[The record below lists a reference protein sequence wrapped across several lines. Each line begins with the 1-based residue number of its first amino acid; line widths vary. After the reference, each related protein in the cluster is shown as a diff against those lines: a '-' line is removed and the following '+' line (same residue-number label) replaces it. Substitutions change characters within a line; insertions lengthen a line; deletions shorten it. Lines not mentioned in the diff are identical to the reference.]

1 MADHPLFTV
10 DIVTPEAV
18 IWRGQAEFVSAMTT
32 EGEIGVFAGHEPTMA
47 ALSTGAVEIH
57 GEDGVV
63 IVGIHGGFLQI
74 ARDTVTLLTDRAEMT
89 DGGRSEAI
97 RLAQGLRDDTPGD
110 AGQ

>member
-18 IWRGQAEFVSAMTT
+18 IWSGQAEFVSAMTT

-47 ALSTGAVEIH
+47 ALSTGA
-57 GEDGVV
+57 V